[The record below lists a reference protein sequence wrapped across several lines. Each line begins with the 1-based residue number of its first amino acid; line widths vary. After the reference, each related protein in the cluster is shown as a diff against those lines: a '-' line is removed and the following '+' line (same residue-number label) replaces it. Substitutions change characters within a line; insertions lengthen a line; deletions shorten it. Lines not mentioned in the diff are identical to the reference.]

1 MKRGLTVLVVLLIGW
16 IVISSWWYV
25 CRVKGLCFVK
35 SEKVTQLNNLQI
47 NLEGEEEMIFEV
59 SSTKDGM
66 ISFQNKVAGQ
76 SIGAVSAYLN
86 DHPEKNISI
95 ASNSE
100 KVIDAIL
107 ATYKIIGIE
116 EERVN
121 YNIINNKKAL
131 SKIISIDNPN
141 YVSVKDSMITDDLLA
156 DVEEDTAQNIEA
168 TASTE
173 TKNVALQEWI
183 PCPDVNT
190 RDSYPRIEYILF
202 GSASYTVTC
211 PDAIK
216 MYAEAAIVYLNEV
229 GGKLIVT
236 GHSDIDKR
244 QTNNLSL
251 GLKRASEVKKYL
263 MRYGVPSDKI
273 ETYSKGDTE
282 PIGDNETAAGKQL
295 NRRVTIELY

>member
-1 MKRGLTVLVVLLIGW
+1 MKKGFTVLVVLLIGW
-16 IVISSWWYV
+16 VAISSWWYV
-25 CRVKGLCFVK
+25 CQVKGLCHVNA
-35 SEKVTQLNNLQI
+35 EKVTQLNDLELNLD
-47 NLEGEEEMIFEV
+47 GEEKMLFNV

-66 ISFQNKVAGQ
+66 ITFQNKVAGQ

-95 ASNSE
+95 TSNSD

-116 EERVN
+116 EVRVN
-121 YNIINNKKAL
+121 YNIIGNKKAL
-131 SKIISIDNPN
+131 TKIISIDNPN
-141 YVSVKDSMITDDLLA
+141 YVDVQDSIVSDDFLV
-156 DVEEDTAQNIEA
+156 DNENGTAQNIEA
-168 TASTE
+168 NTTDE
-173 TKNVALQEWI
+173 TKNVAPQEWI

-211 PDAIK
+211 PNAIK